1 MFCGFLLK
9 ESEAKYSTSD
19 IELLAVYLAIKQFCH
34 FVEGCQ
40 FSITTDHKP
49 QTFGLFTNSSKF
61 IPHQI
66 QHLDHIAQFTT
77 DIIYTKG
84 SNSPVANAL
93 PSTEA
98 NALHSNAFIDLQER
112 AVAQETE
119 PDLVKF
125 QITMSSLK
133 LKAIS
138 LPSSDTTILCETSTE
153 VPRPYVP
160 EQFHHKVFD
169 YLHLFSHPSIR
180 VTQHLVTAH
189 FVWPG

>member
-1 MFCGFLLK
+1 M
-9 ESEAKYSTSD
+9 
-19 IELLAVYLAIKQFCH
+19 AIKQFCH
-34 FVEGCQ
+34 FVEGRQ

-66 QHLDHIAQFTT
+66 QHLDYIAQFTT
-77 DIIYTKG
+77 VICTKG
-84 SNSPVANAL
+84 SNNPVANAL

-98 NALHSNAFIDLQER
+98 NALHSNAFINLQER
-112 AVAQETE
+112 AVAEETE

-138 LPSSDTTILCETSTE
+138 LPSSDGTILCETSTE
-153 VPRPYVP
+153 VPHPYVP
-160 EQFHHKVFD
+160 QQFHHKVFD
-169 YLHLFSHPSIR
+169 YLHSFSHLSIR
-180 VTQHLVTAH
+180 VTQHLVTAC